1 MTDAAVIADS
11 APAPETG
18 APIDGAGFSPQPL
31 GSQVPPEAQ
40 AKPETA
46 KVPSVEDSIDRA
58 MAKSAEA
65 AKAPKVE
72 AKADVKAQPE
82 AKEPAKLEQP
92 RENGKFAPKD
102 GVKAP
107 AADSAVAVDAS
118 KPVEQAKPSHT
129 AEDAPARFTETA
141 KAKWASAD
149 PEIRGEVRRM
159 EKELTDGYQK
169 HKQAAERDSQIA
181 DFHEMAMKHGT
192 DLRTA
197 LTNYTNLDKALKS
210 TDVQTKLSAID
221 EVFGHAGINPRDFA
235 AHILNQTPDQQ
246 ASQSDATIRELKQ
259 QIATLTQQVGGVTQ
273 TFQQQQE
280 AAKAEKEAETLKQID
295 KFKADKPLFDV
306 LAYHIADE
314 FRDGATDLDD
324 AYSKV
329 LQKYPQ
335 LAALDKPAMA
345 DVPAASSA
353 APPIPEAHTLAGQ
366 KSINGAPSAGFT
378 SPGRKRTALSLDA
391 ALDKAFGHAG

>member
-11 APAPETG
+11 APAPVEG
-18 APIDGAGFSPQPL
+18 APIDGAGFAPQPL

-40 AKPETA
+40 AKPEAA
-46 KVPSVEDSIDRA
+46 KTPSVEDSIDRA

-102 GVKAP
+102 SVKAP

-169 HKQAAERDSQIA
+169 HRQAAERDGEIA
-181 DFHEMAMKHGT
+181 DFHEMATKHGT
-192 DLRTA
+192 TVKEA
-197 LTNYTNLDKALKS
+197 LTKYTNMENLLRQ
-210 TDVQTKLSAID
+210 DVVKGLSAIC
-221 EVFGHAGINPRDFA
+221 ENAGVSLKDVA
-235 AHILNQTPDQQ
+235 AHVLNQTPDQQ
-246 ASQSDATIRELKQ
+246 ASQSDATIRELK
-259 QIATLTQQVGGVTQ
+259 AELASLKEQVGGVTQ
-273 TFQQQQE
+273 TFQQQREQSTLTE
-280 AAKAEKEAETLKQID
+280 INKFAEQNPRFEELAEDIAFFMKSGRAK
-295 KFKADKPLFDV
+295 
-306 LAYHIADE
+306 
-314 FRDGATDLDD
+314 DLPE
-324 AYSKV
+324 AYS
-329 LQKYPQ
+329 
-335 LAALDKPAMA
+335 LAERLNPAQA
-345 DVPAASSA
+345 AAAVVPAASSA

-366 KSINGAPSAGFT
+366 KSINGAPSAGLT
-378 SPGRKRTALSLDA
+378 SPGRKRAALSLDD
-391 ALDKAFGHAG
+391 ALNKAFGHAG